1 MVILSL
7 ELWLLQ
13 LVQRQELRVQV
24 TETREDNTSAGLL
37 VGGVAVNWSQWD

>member
-24 TETREDNTSAGLL
+24 TETREDNAHAGLL
-37 VGGVAVNWSQWD
+37 VGGAAVNWSQWD